1 MAHIKVNRKKLL
13 NILGGI
19 LLILAVV
26 LFCVAL
32 LFQDPTFVEHYD
44 EIMNRLSE
52 FEYAVATLPY
62 RGLVIV
68 AILLIY
74 LSKSVFPIPISAI
87 CVIAGMAFPMPY
99 AVLINIVGFSLLC
112 VIKYFWGKHIG
123 GGLVHKLLLKNED
136 IERILEM
143 ADNKAKGG
151 LLVGFR
157 MVPSFPINTISQ
169 VYGAMGYD
177 LKTYLLLSVAGFLPK
192 LISYSFIG
200 RNVYNPFSMAFILP
214 FVILF
219 TISGLSLFGVN
230 QMIDIYNNNFK
241 NNNNHIKK
249 SGKDVF

>member
-1 MAHIKVNRKKLL
+1 M
-13 NILGGI
+13 

-26 LFCVAL
+26 LFCLAL
-32 LFQDPTFVEHYD
+32 LFQDPTFVAHYD
-44 EIMNRLSE
+44 DIMNRLAE

-74 LSKSVFPIPISAI
+74 LSKSVFPLPISAI
-87 CVIAGMAFPMPY
+87 CVIAGMAFPTPY

-112 VIKYFWGKHIG
+112 IIKYFWGKHIG
-123 GGLVHKLLLKNED
+123 GGLIHKLLLKNED
-136 IERILEM
+136 IERILEK

-157 MVPSFPINTISQ
+157 LVPSFPINTISQ

-177 LKTYLLLSVAGFLPK
+177 LKTYLLLSVAGFFPK
-192 LISYSFIG
+192 LVSYSFIG
-200 RNVYNPFSMAFILP
+200 RNVYDPFSMAFIMP

-230 QMIDIYNNNFK
+230 QMVEIYINNFK
-241 NNNNHIKK
+241 NKESK
-249 SGKDVF
+249 EKQQ

>member
-1 MAHIKVNRKKLL
+1 MAHRKLNRKKLL
-13 NILGGI
+13 NILGCM

-26 LFCVAL
+26 LFCLAL
-32 LFQDPTFVEHYD
+32 LFQDPTFVAHYD
-44 EIMNRLSE
+44 DIMNRLAE

-74 LSKSVFPIPISAI
+74 LSKSVFPLPISAI
-87 CVIAGMAFPMPY
+87 CVIAGMAFPTPY

-112 VIKYFWGKHIG
+112 IIKYFWGKHIG
-123 GGLVHKLLLKNED
+123 GGLIHKLLLKNED
-136 IERILEM
+136 IERILEK

-157 MVPSFPINTISQ
+157 LVPSFPINTISQ

-177 LKTYLLLSVAGFLPK
+177 LKTYLLLSVAGFFPK
-192 LISYSFIG
+192 LVSYSFIG
-200 RNVYNPFSMAFILP
+200 RNVYDPFSMAFIMP

-230 QMIDIYNNNFK
+230 QMVEIYINNFK
-241 NNNNHIKK
+241 NKESK
-249 SGKDVF
+249 EKQQ

>member
-136 IERILEM
+136 IERILEK